1 MSIIHNNIPL
11 LRRPYRA
18 CVGLMVFNKDGNVF
32 CGQRLDNKAEA
43 WQLPQGGIDEGE
55 LPIEAGYR
63 ELKEETSIT
72 NVDFMCEYPEWLNY
86 DIPLPL
92 ADNLWN
98 GKYRGQ
104 TQRWLLFYFS
114 GQDDEINIKTTNP
127 EFKNWVW
134 LKPSKLPEKAIS
146 FKKDVYMKINE
157 IFIPILDNF
166 ISSNIK

>member
-1 MSIIHNNIPL
+1 
-11 LRRPYRA
+11 
-18 CVGLMVFNKDGNVF
+18 
-32 CGQRLDNKAEA
+32 
-43 WQLPQGGIDEGE
+43 
-55 LPIEAGYR
+55 
-63 ELKEETSIT
+63 
-72 NVDFMCEYPEWLNY
+72 
-86 DIPLPL
+86 LPL
-92 ADNLWN
+92 ADNLWD

-114 GQDDEINIKTTNP
+114 GLDDEINIKTTNP

-146 FKKDVYMKINE
+146 FKKNVYMKINE